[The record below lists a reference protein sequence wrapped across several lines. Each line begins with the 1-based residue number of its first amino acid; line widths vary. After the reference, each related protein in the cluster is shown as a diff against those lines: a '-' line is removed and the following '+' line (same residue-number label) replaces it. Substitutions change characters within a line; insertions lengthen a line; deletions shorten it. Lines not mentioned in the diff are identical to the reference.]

1 MPPIRLNRRHF
12 LGCSAAAGWAI
23 SQGKDVEGAMNLPP
37 VRLGLIG
44 LGNRGTN
51 LLRSALDL
59 PEAEVVAV
67 ADVEERPRR
76 RAQGIAEKARGR
88 RPDAY
93 ADPHDL
99 LIREDVDA
107 VLIAIPNQ
115 MHVSWGCLAVASGKH
130 LYAEKPLGLDLA
142 ECDLLIAEAD
152 RRPDQVVHVGFQ
164 RRSNPRFREGVE
176 LARSGELGTLLEA
189 RSSWTSS
196 NGPVDGQDGWLGKRD
211 QSGDWMIEQ
220 GVHIWDWLH
229 WVADGPPSRAIGFGR
244 RDIFAEL
251 QPERDVTDH
260 YSVTLEWP
268 NGFHASFVQSWVDP
282 ADDAFTGI
290 SQRIVGTAGGFDFGT
305 GTATFRDRSLP
316 RRSIHPGNLPDTRF
330 ALSSF
335 LVAIRS
341 PEPIAPPVTLHD
353 ARLATLTGLLVRRAV
368 DERRVVTIDEIEAP
382 SIA

>member
-23 SQGKDVEGAMNLPP
+23 SQGKDVEGAMHLPP

-59 PEAEVVAV
+59 PEAEIVAL
-67 ADVEERPRR
+67 ADVEERHRR
-76 RAQGIAEKARGR
+76 RAQGIAEKARNR

-93 ADPHDL
+93 ADPLELLARDDL
-99 LIREDVDA
+99 DA
-107 VLIAIPNQ
+107 VL
-115 MHVSWGCLAVASGKH
+115 LAVPNDRHARLNLAALDAGKH
-130 LYAEKPLGLDLA
+130 LYAEKPLGLDLP
-142 ECDLLIAEAD
+142 ECDALIAAAGS
-152 RRPDQVVHVGFQ
+152 RPDQIVHVGFQ
-164 RRSNPRFREGVE
+164 RRSNPRFREGVD
-176 LARSGELGTLLEA
+176 LIRSGDLGTPLEA

-196 NGPVDGQDGWLGKRD
+196 NGPVDGHDGWLGKRN

-229 WVADGPPSRAIGFGR
+229 WIAGGPPTRAFGAGR
-244 RDIFAEL
+244 RDVFADV
-251 QPERDVTDH
+251 QPDRDVTDH

-268 NGFHASFVQSWVDP
+268 DGFHASFVHSWVDP

-290 SQRIVGTAGGFDFGT
+290 SQRVVGTAGGLDFGT
-305 GTATFRDRSLP
+305 GTATFRDRSTP
-316 RRSIHPGNLPDTRF
+316 RRSLHPGNLPDTRF
-330 ALSSF
+330 ALSAF

-341 PEPIAPPVTLHD
+341 AEPIAPPVTLAE
-353 ARLATLTGLLVRRAV
+353 ARDATLTALLVRKAV
-368 DERRVVTIDEIEAP
+368 DERRVVSLDEVESSP
-382 SIA
+382 SA

>member
-1 MPPIRLNRRHF
+1 MPPIRMNRRHF

-23 SQGKDVEGAMNLPP
+23 SQGREVEGALNLPP

-44 LGNRGTN
+44 LGNRGTA

-67 ADVEERPRR
+67 ADVEERARH

-93 ADPHDL
+93 ADPDA
-99 LIREDVDA
+99 LIARDDVEAVLVAVPNHRHLAYDDA
-107 VLIAIPNQ
+107 VLR
-115 MHVSWGCLAVASGKH
+115 SGKH
-130 LYAEKPLGLDLA
+130 LYAEKPLGLSLA
-142 ECDLLIAEAD
+142 ECDALIAESA
-152 RRPDQVVHVGFQ
+152 RRPEQVAHVGLQ

-176 LARSGELGTLLEA
+176 LIRGGELGTILEA
-189 RSSWTSS
+189 RASWTSS
-196 NGPVDGQDGWLGKRD
+196 NGPVDGYLGWLGNRE
-211 QSGDWMIEQ
+211 QSGDWMVEQ

-229 WVADGPPSRAIGFGR
+229 WIAGGPPARAFGFGR
-244 RDIFAEL
+244 RDVFADL
-251 QPERDVTDH
+251 RPGRDVTDH

-268 NGFHASFVQSWVDP
+268 DGFHASFVHSWVDP
-282 ADDAFTGI
+282 ADDSFTGI
-290 SQRIVGTAGGFDFGT
+290 SQRVVGTAGGFDFGT

-316 RRSIHPGNLPDTRF
+316 RRALHPGNLPDTRF

-341 PEPIAPPVTLHD
+341 PEPIAPPVTLAE
-353 ARLATLTGLLVRRAV
+353 ARDATLTALLVRKAV
-368 DERRVVTIDEIEAP
+368 DERRVVGLDEVEAD

>member
-1 MPPIRLNRRHF
+1 MPPIRLSRRHF

-23 SQGKDVEGAMNLPP
+23 SQGRDVEGAVNLPP

-44 LGNRGTN
+44 LGNRGTA
-51 LLRSALDL
+51 LLRAALDL

-93 ADPHDL
+93 ADQSDL
-99 LIREDVDA
+99 LIREDVEA
-107 VLIAIPNQ
+107 VLIALPNHA
-115 MHVSWGCLAVASGKH
+115 HVSWNSLALAHGKH

-176 LARSGELGTLLEA
+176 LARSGALGTLLEA
-189 RSSWTSS
+189 RASWTSS
-196 NGPVDGQDGWLGKRD
+196 NGPVDGHDGWLGKRN
-211 QSGDWMIEQ
+211 QSGDWMVEQ

-229 WVADGPPSRAIGFGR
+229 WIAGGPPTRAFGAGR
-244 RDIFAEL
+244 RDVFADV
-251 QPERDVTDH
+251 QPNRDVTDH
-260 YSVTLEWP
+260 YSVTLEWAD
-268 NGFHASFVQSWVDP
+268 GFHASFVHSWVDP

-290 SQRIVGTAGGFDFGT
+290 SQRVVGTAGGLDFGT
-305 GTATFRDRSLP
+305 GTATFRDRSTP
-316 RRSIHPGNLPDTRF
+316 RRSLHPGNLPDTRF
-330 ALSSF
+330 ALAAF
-335 LVAIRS
+335 LAAIRS
-341 PEPIAPPVTLHD
+341 AEPIAPPVTLAE
-353 ARLATLTGLLVRRAV
+353 ARDATLTALLVRKAV
-368 DERRVVTIDEIEAP
+368 DERRVVSLDEVESSP
-382 SIA
+382 SA